1 MTLMAKKALLRRWT
15 KEDIRM
21 LKSMAREKKK
31 TTVIA
36 RTLRRSVGATYQQAS
51 KHGVTLGAR

>member
-1 MTLMAKKALLRRWT
+1 MAKKALLRRWT

>member
-1 MTLMAKKALLRRWT
+1 MSRVRRQDPI
-15 KEDIRM
+15 KCCYLGSYGM

>member
-1 MTLMAKKALLRRWT
+1 
-15 KEDIRM
+15 M

-36 RTLRRSVGATYQQAS
+36 RTLRRSIGATYQQAS